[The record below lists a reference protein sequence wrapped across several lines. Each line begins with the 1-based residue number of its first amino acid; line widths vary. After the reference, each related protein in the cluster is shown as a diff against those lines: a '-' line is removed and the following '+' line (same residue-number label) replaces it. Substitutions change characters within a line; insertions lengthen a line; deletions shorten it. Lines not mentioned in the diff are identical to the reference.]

1 MTNNTTIAGK
11 IKLIPALLFSI
22 TVEKRNKSPYVT
34 LSVIIDDEL
43 CTVSGFTTHEE
54 LIEYVHRIGDI
65 INVGEVT
72 EYRLTPNPVFIPATT
87 AQTNSNSKQT
97 E

>member
-1 MTNNTTIAGK
+1 MTNNTAIAGK
-11 IKLIPALLFSI
+11 IKLIPAQLFSI
-22 TVEKRNKSPYVT
+22 TVEKRNNSLYVT

-43 CTVSGFTTHEE
+43 YTVSGFVTHEE
-54 LIEYVHRIGDI
+54 LIEYTRRIGDV

-72 EYRLTPNPVFIPATT
+72 EYRLTPNPVFIPAPT
-87 AQTNSNSKQT
+87 AQTNSDSKQT